1 MLRQAG
7 PLGIPANIAR
17 ALSKRDWPTQ
27 IESLEWGGHQSKII
41 YIYFTACWYTKRTGL
56 SEHAE

>member
-1 MLRQAG
+1 MLRQAD

-41 YIYFTACWYTKRTGL
+41 YIYFTV
-56 SEHAE
+56 